1 MSNVTERG
9 ESFTAAPP
17 GIRGGGKPF
26 GKDLSKAGDSR
37 PWLHDRS
44 SPRDRDRW
52 HLLQGEGP
60 EGARSLVSRPTRDPH
75 RGLDGRV
82 RVAGRGGCLSE
93 GAHDLGPGPR
103 PDDVLRE
110 ERRALH

>member
-82 RVAGRGGCLSE
+82 RVAGGGG
-93 GAHDLGPGPR
+93 GAPKGRHTHCAASPPKA
-103 PDDVLRE
+103 PV
-110 ERRALH
+110 